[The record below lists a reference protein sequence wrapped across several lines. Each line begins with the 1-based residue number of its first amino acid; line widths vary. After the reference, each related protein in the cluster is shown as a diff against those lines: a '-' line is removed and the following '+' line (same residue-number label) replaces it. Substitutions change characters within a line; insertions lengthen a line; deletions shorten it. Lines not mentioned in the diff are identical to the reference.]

1 MFPNKVLTEKDLE
14 DGKKIK
20 ELFES
25 LGEEEKNMAL
35 IYMSALRDRS
45 MIQQTGENAGA
56 AGQKNKR
63 KEAKEIQMWVSKKK
77 WNELNKKIADLEN
90 RIQSQQEQIR
100 NCEKRYLRNHVLS
113 AEELPKHNF
122 FS

>member
-56 AGQKNKR
+56 AG
-63 KEAKEIQMWVSKKK
+63 
-77 WNELNKKIADLEN
+77 
-90 RIQSQQEQIR
+90 
-100 NCEKRYLRNHVLS
+100 
-113 AEELPKHNF
+113 
-122 FS
+122 